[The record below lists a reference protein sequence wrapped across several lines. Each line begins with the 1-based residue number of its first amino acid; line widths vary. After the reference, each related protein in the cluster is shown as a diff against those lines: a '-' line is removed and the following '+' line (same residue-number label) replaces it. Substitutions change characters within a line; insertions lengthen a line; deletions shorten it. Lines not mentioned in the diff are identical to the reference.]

1 VDGAATGPSVKR
13 EIGKMKKEEELLKKV
28 FGILN
33 DRERM
38 VLRLRFGLLAV
49 ADNNAPPKTLK
60 EIGLVLDVTKER
72 IRQIEAKALR
82 KIIHSSNWINIWNLE
97 KRGFTKLP
105 MKRLLKAIFEKIG
118 QICVYKSVDKKDRW

>member
-82 KIIHSSNWINIWNLE
+82 KLRHFSSLTNIKYLKEMPANIPTLNLLAHIE
-97 KRGFTKLP
+97 K
-105 MKRLLKAIFEKIG
+105 
-118 QICVYKSVDKKDRW
+118 